1 MKKPLFLATLGVAT
15 LGFFAAVERLVAQD
29 PREIPEPLKPWT
41 GWALWDEHD
50 LDSPR
55 PYHDAKQPLRLWPGR
70 LDYEARGQSGS
81 FTLSVTT
88 FAETWVPLPGDAELW
103 PMDVKHGETPLTVV
117 EQGGRPVVKLAAGTY
132 SITGNH
138 SRVDLSQR
146 VAIPREIGILRLT
159 LDGEDVPFPAW
170 DANGLLWLRR
180 DATTDRADEDFLG
193 LKVFSI
199 LEDGIPMWLQTE
211 IELIVAG
218 ESREETLGH
227 ILPEGWQAASVDSP
241 IPVALDDAG
250 MMKAQV
256 RPGKWTLRITAYRI
270 DNPSRIAF
278 AENTEPA
285 AAEQLVAFRAA
296 PDLRLVEVTGLAA
309 VDVSQTQF
317 PEKWRQYPV
326 YRWETSESFGIEE
339 RMRGMGDRKPEGIS
353 ISRELWLDE
362 NGGAFTFRD
371 RITGTMQQIWRLDA
385 KPDQVLGSV
394 QTEDAGRLITRNPQ
408 SGASGVEIRS
418 RELDLVATGRASVG
432 RVMPATGWQV
442 DAAKA
447 EVTLNL
453 PPGWRLLALFG
464 ADWVEGDWLTAWS
477 LLDLFLLLL
486 LTLAVLRLWGI
497 RAALLAFIGFGLAY
511 HEPDAPRYLWLVLLI
526 PLALLRVVPQG
537 WGRWLLVAGKWV
549 VVLLLVLVLVP
560 FIGGQIQQAL
570 YPQLENVPHVYR
582 ESPTIV
588 TYSASIAPEV
598 DSKSWGVDPFA
609 SSAEASGPRRKS
621 ASRQTAEN
629 LQYDLKARIQ
639 TGPGVP
645 EWEWRQVSYGWSG
658 PVTEGQSVRPVLI
671 PAGVERAISL
681 ARVLLLLALAA
692 VLLGLRRPRLPGA
705 PSAIAVMV
713 FLTSI
718 AVSPQAVAEI
728 PDKETLETLRQR
740 LTETSDAFPSAAD
753 IPRAALTLRD
763 GKLTVDAEIHA
774 ATRTAV
780 LLPIKLGDWTP
791 RGVRV
796 NGEPQSVLRRNDG
809 FLWLVLPEGTHQVRI
824 DGLLSS
830 VSEWQWS
837 WKLGPRH
844 IEIDAPGWL
853 TSGVKPGGIPE
864 SQVFFT
870 REARTS
876 GDGAAEYDRPNV
888 RVLAAVERQIE
899 LGLVWEVSSS
909 IGRLSSGGGAVS
921 LRIPLLPGENVIT
934 PGANVRD
941 GFIEVRLGAGQD
953 YFSWDSEIDVR
964 ERIEITSRE
973 NDNWIEHWILTAS
986 PVWNVEFSGL
996 APVFE
1001 EGDSSLTP
1009 HWRPWPGEGV
1019 ALEISRPEAIAGAT
1033 VTVDRA
1039 HYEITTGKRQRMASL
1054 TFSARSTL
1062 GEEFPIQ
1069 IPPGAQTSSL
1079 SSNGKSIPIR
1089 RDGNQ
1094 VILPLTPG
1102 SQNVVLNWIEDV
1114 PLEFQTRAGEVR
1126 LPAETA
1132 NIKTTLRVP
1141 DDRWVLWT
1149 PGPLR
1154 GPAVRFWG
1162 ILVGALLAAFVLGR
1176 LPASPLRS
1184 YEWMLLAIGLT
1195 QIPLPF
1201 ALIVVAWLFVLA
1213 WRGGDSY
1220 PKLNH
1225 WLHHLLQLF
1234 LAFITLVALGI
1245 FIGVVAEGLLGN
1257 PEMFI
1262 RGNGSS
1268 SSTLNWFEAGSDGLL
1283 TQPAYLSI
1291 SIWWYR
1297 LFMLLWAL
1305 WLASSLIRWLTWG
1318 WRQFNAGGCIRR
1330 KPAVNPTPPRDTPPA
1345 LPRS

>member
-1 MKKPLFLATLGVAT
+1 
-15 LGFFAAVERLVAQD
+15 
-29 PREIPEPLKPWT
+29 
-41 GWALWDEHD
+41 
-50 LDSPR
+50 
-55 PYHDAKQPLRLWPGR
+55 
-70 LDYEARGQSGS
+70 
-81 FTLSVTT
+81 
-88 FAETWVPLPGDAELW
+88 
-103 PMDVKHGETPLTVV
+103 
-117 EQGGRPVVKLAAGTY
+117 
-132 SITGNH
+132 
-138 SRVDLSQR
+138 
-146 VAIPREIGILRLT
+146 
-159 LDGEDVPFPAW
+159 
-170 DANGLLWLRR
+170 
-180 DATTDRADEDFLG
+180 
-193 LKVFSI
+193 
-199 LEDGIPMWLQTE
+199 
-211 IELIVAG
+211 
-218 ESREETLGH
+218 
-227 ILPEGWQAASVDSP
+227 
-241 IPVALDDAG
+241 
-250 MMKAQV
+250 
-256 RPGKWTLRITAYRI
+256 
-270 DNPSRIAF
+270 
-278 AENTEPA
+278 
-285 AAEQLVAFRAA
+285 
-296 PDLRLVEVTGLAA
+296 LAA
-309 VDVSQTQF
+309 VDDSQTQF
-317 PEKWRQYPV
+317 PEPWRQYPV
-326 YRWETSESFGIEE
+326 YRWETSGSFGIEE

-362 NGGAFTFRD
+362 NGRSFTFRD

-385 KPDQVLGSV
+385 KPDQMLGSV
-394 QTEDAGRLITRNPQ
+394 QTDDAGRLITRNPQ
-408 SGASGVEIRS
+408 TGASGVEIRS
-418 RELDLVATGRASVG
+418 RELDLEATGRAPVG
-432 RVMPATGWQV
+432 RVMPATGWQA

-486 LTLAVLRLWGI
+486 LTLAVFRLWGI

-511 HEPDAPRYLWLVLLI
+511 HEPGAPRYLWLILLI

-537 WGRWLLVAGKWV
+537 WGRRLLVACKWV
-549 VVLLLVLVLVP
+549 VALSLVLVLVP

-570 YPQLENVPHVYR
+570 YPQLENVPYVYR
-582 ESPTIV
+582 EKHTIAV
-588 TYSASIAPEV
+588 YC
-598 DSKSWGVDPFA
+598 A
-609 SSAEASGPRRKS
+609 SSAPEMNVDARIPGLTPLGTAQASGAIRKS
-621 ASRQTAEN
+621 APRQIAEN

-658 PVTEGQSVRPVLI
+658 PVTETQSVRPVLI
-671 PAGVERAISL
+671 PAGLERAISL
-681 ARVLLLLALAA
+681 ARVLLLLALAG
-692 VLLGLRRPRLPGA
+692 VLLGLRRPRLPSMPPA
-705 PSAIAVMV
+705 AASAALIV
-713 FLTSI
+713 FLTSLM
-718 AVSPQAVAEI
+718 VSPRVGAEI
-728 PDKETLETLRQR
+728 PDKETLETIRQR
-740 LTETSDAFPSAAD
+740 LTETSDAFPNAAD
-753 IPRAALTLRD
+753 IPLAALTLRD
-763 GKLTVDAEIHA
+763 GRLTIDAEIHT

-780 LLPIKLGDWTP
+780 PLPIKLGDWTP

-824 DGLLSS
+824 DGLLAA

-837 WKLGPRH
+837 WKLSPRH
-844 IEIDAPGWL
+844 IVIDAPGWL
-853 TSGVKPGGIPE
+853 SSGVKPGGIPE
-864 SQVFFT
+864 RQVFFT

-876 GDGAAEYDRPNV
+876 GDAAAEYDRPNV
-888 RVLAAVERQIE
+888 RVLAAVERRLE
-899 LGLVWEVSSS
+899 LGLVWGVNSSVS
-909 IGRLSSGGGAVS
+909 RLSAGGGAVS

-934 PGANVRD
+934 PGVNVRD
-941 GFIEVRLGAGQD
+941 GFIEARLGAGQNQ
-953 YFSWDSEIDVR
+953 FTWSSEIDVR

-973 NDNWIEHWILTAS
+973 NDTWIEHWILTAS

-996 APVFE
+996 APIFDD
-1001 EGDSSLTP
+1001 GDSALTP

-1019 ALEISRPEAIAGAT
+1019 TLEISRPEAIAGAT

-1039 HYEITTGKRQRMASL
+1039 HYEITPGKRQRTASL
-1054 TFSARSTL
+1054 KFSARSTL

-1069 IPPGAQTSSL
+1069 IPPGAQASSL
-1079 SSNGKSIPIR
+1079 TSNGRNIPIR
-1089 RDGNQ
+1089 RDGSR

-1102 SQNVVLNWIEDV
+1102 AQEVVLNWTEDL
-1114 PLEFQTRAGEVR
+1114 PLDFQTRAGEVR

-1149 PGPLR
+1149 TGPLR
-1154 GPAVRFWG
+1154 GPAVRFWV
-1162 ILVGALLAAFVLGR
+1162 ILAGALLAAFVLGR

-1220 PKLNH
+1220 PKLQH
-1225 WLHHLLQLF
+1225 WLHHLLQLCI
-1234 LAFITLVALGI
+1234 AFITLVALGI

-1268 SSTLNWFEAGSDGLL
+1268 PFTLNWFEAGSDGLL
-1283 TQPAYLSI
+1283 TQPGYLSI

-1318 WRQFNAGGCIRR
+1318 WRQFNAGGCVRR
-1330 KPAVNPTPPRDTPPA
+1330 NPTVKPTPQRNTPPE